1 MAEFYLLCAV
11 FNIWGGG
18 QFFFKDFCFVLFYKK
33 KYQDPDV
40 FEK

>member
-11 FNIWGGG
+11 FNIWGG
-18 QFFFKDFCFVLFYKK
+18 QFFFKDFCSVLLYKK